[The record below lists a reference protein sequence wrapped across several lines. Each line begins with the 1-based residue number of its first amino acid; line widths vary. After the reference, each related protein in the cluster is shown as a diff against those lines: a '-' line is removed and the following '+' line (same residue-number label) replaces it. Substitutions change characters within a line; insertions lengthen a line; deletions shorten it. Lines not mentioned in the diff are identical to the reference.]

1 MEIHQMFFF
10 SLELLVIFSF
20 IYLRPSD
27 SQKHGKSSKL
37 GHFLFYDFTVD
48 TGVFIKKNKTY
59 RLFFFTFN
67 I

>member
-48 TGVFIKKNKTY
+48 TGVFIKKIRHTGY
-59 RLFFFTFN
+59 YF
-67 I
+67 

>member
-48 TGVFIKKNKTY
+48 SGVFIKK
-59 RLFFFTFN
+59 
-67 I
+67 